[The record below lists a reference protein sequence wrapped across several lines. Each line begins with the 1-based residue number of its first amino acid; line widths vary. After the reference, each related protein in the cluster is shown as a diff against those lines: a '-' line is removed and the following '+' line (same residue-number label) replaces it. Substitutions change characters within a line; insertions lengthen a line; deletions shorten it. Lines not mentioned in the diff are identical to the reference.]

1 MKNKYLYPM
10 HFDRSAFCFFL
21 LFLGIEIAI
30 ALWVRDRFVRPYLGD
45 VLVIFLLFYAL
56 KSVLR
61 QTTAVIATAVLLFA
75 FLIEYLQFVKAIEWL
90 GLSHNRIAQT
100 VLGTSYS
107 VHDLLCY
114 SLGFLALFPLEHL
127 RKK

>member
-1 MKNKYLYPM
+1 M
-10 HFDRSAFCFFL
+10 HFDRSAFRLFL

-45 VLVIFLLFYAL
+45 VLVIFLLFYGL

-61 QTTAVIATAVLLFA
+61 QTTAVIATAVLFFA
-75 FLIEYLQFVKAIEWL
+75 FCIEYLQFVKAIEWL

-100 VLGTSYS
+100 ILGTSYS
-107 VHDLLCY
+107 IHDLLCY
-114 SLGFLALFPLEHL
+114 GLGFLALFPLENL
-127 RKK
+127 RKKQSHSA